1 MNMPTRGRSIGDV
14 ARELGI
20 SVHALRLYERR
31 DLLIA
36 PVQRDAAGR
45 RIYSDEDVEW
55 LQTCVYLRGVG
66 MPLAGIAR
74 YTELIREGAGNEEER
89 LVLLRTHLARVE
101 EQIVRLRSWADV
113 VAQKVAYYEG
123 VIDGVGGEC
132 QLPA

>member
-1 MNMPTRGRSIGDV
+1 VDTRTPGRSIGDV

-45 RIYSDEDVEW
+45 RCYSDEDVEW

-66 MPLAGIAR
+66 MSLTDIAR
-74 YTELIREGAGNEEER
+74 YAELIREGAGNEEER
-89 LVLLRTHLARVE
+89 LVLLRAYLARVE
-101 EQIVRLRSWADV
+101 EQIVRLRGWADV
-113 VAQKVAYYEG
+113 VAQKVAYYLG
-123 VIDGVGGEC
+123 VVDGAGGQC